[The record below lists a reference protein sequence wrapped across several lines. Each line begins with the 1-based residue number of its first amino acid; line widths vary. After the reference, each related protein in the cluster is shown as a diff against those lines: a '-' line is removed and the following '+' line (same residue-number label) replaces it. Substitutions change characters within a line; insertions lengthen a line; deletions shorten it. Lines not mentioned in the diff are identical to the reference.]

1 MKRTRLIPTLL
12 LPLLLL
18 TACGQESS
26 DFDPADYEHPAYV
39 SAIEQADCC
48 LCGDR
53 TDHILSDYWGQDNMG
68 LVNVNTFEVFPLP
81 INTYGPDGLQIKEA
95 QGVAISGGMALGE
108 LRVTA
113 FTDPDRGS
121 SHVDIPAGGGTVDP
135 EAIGAFL
142 CQDCLDA
149 FAEHIFVRDTP
160 SEIAVVNFS
169 TRELRP
175 LIESC
180 TGFGLGNFSLHCDF
194 EEDGGIRV
202 LIYYA
207 QPRFAEI
214 T

>member
-207 QPRFAEI
+207 PPRFAAI